1 MAAYSKRHYGTPTAV
16 LHPSVIVLHFTE
28 GDTWQSAWNTFAAN
42 TPNVGELPG
51 TCSHFLIDKDGSIYA
66 TVPLDLRCRHTV
78 GLNFA
83 AIGIE
88 FVQATHGESSAWADQ
103 QILHRRA
110 QIDAGLALVR
120 MLQSRYRIPAD
131 HVYGHATANAA
142 PMFRDL
148 TGRKNTHTDWGPAA
162 VREFRSRL
170 GPLATR

>member
-1 MAAYSKRHYGTPTAV
+1 MAAYSRRHYGYASSV

-28 GDTWQSAWNTFAAN
+28 GDTWQSAWNIFASN

-51 TCSHFLIDKDGSIYA
+51 TCSHFIVDQDGSIYA
-66 TVPLDLRCRHTV
+66 TVPLDIRCRHTV

-88 FVQATHGESSAWADQ
+88 FVQATHGNSSAWADQ
-103 QILHRRA
+103 QILHRQA
-110 QIDAGLALVR
+110 QIHAGLTLVR
-120 MLQSRYRIPAD
+120 TLQSRFGIRTD
-131 HVYGHATANAA
+131 HIYGHATANAA

-148 TGRKNTHTDWGPAA
+148 TGRKNTHTDWGFPA

-170 GPLATR
+170 